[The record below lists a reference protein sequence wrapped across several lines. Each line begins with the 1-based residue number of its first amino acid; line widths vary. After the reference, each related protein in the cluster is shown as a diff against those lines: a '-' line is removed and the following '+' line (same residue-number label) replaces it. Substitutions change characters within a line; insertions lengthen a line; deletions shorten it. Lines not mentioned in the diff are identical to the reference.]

1 LAHQCRSA
9 QAGLLMCARL
19 AAMLGG
25 SDEYARRVL
34 PLLAG
39 GHAAVAPPAVR
50 GAAAFALAGV
60 AGVCARGG
68 CRCAHR
74 PAGPA
79 SPEAQAGGCACELRR
94 CERCL

>member
-1 LAHQCRSA
+1 LTHLCRSA

-39 GHAAVAPPAVR
+39 GHAAAAPPAVR
-50 GAAAFALAGV
+50 GAAAFALSGV

-68 CRCAHR
+68 CRCAR
-74 PAGPA
+74 RAAKA
-79 SPEAQAGGCACELRR
+79 SEP
-94 CERCL
+94 